1 MRTSI
6 RLQAEIL
13 DGRLWLV
20 LLDGPPPRE
29 VPLITHGH
37 GLASWE
43 LGTMELAGPLLPDE
57 TEQML

>member
-1 MRTSI
+1 MRATV
-6 RLQAEIL
+6 RLIAAVL
-13 DGRLWLV
+13 DGRLYAK
-20 LLDGPPPRE
+20 LLPGPPPRE
-29 VPLITHGH
+29 VELITHGH